1 MIGAAVLVLGGGA
14 LTAAADAEA
23 TTATITGSITR
34 EAGGA
39 PVEGVGV
46 FISPTAGG
54 FSFNGSSDATGGYTV
69 TDLPAGEYI
78 VRFAPDGAAPD
89 LLTEYWDGA
98 SDREAA
104 QRLTVVAGETLTGI
118 DASLQVAGSITGTVT
133 RDGDE
138 TPVAGATVAVSPVDG
153 SWVPELAWTQED
165 GSFLVGGL
173 PSGQY
178 TVRFEG
184 PADSGLTGEFW
195 DDAVDSASATPV
207 TVVAGES
214 APGIDAGLA
223 QAAVISGQVTREF
236 DGSPVAG
243 VVDIWPLGQMGGQ
256 SVTIEADGSYRAEVA
271 PGSYTLRFR
280 PTDSRLFTEFWDDAS
295 TVQEATA
302 ITVASGEQ
310 RQAVDAELAAGTAI
324 TGIVRSDGEALAGIS
339 VMAFVGDLPVG
350 SATSAEDGS
359 YSLTLPAGDY
369 VLRAQAS
376 VFEPVYASEYYENA
390 VTADD
395 ATVLTLGDDED
406 LSGIDIAMDLGV
418 DIRGSVTLEGAG
430 APGGEGA
437 TVVAYRWDGER
448 WVEALR
454 VPSWGTFAFS
464 PDPSQD
470 GGVLPAGRYTVG
482 VEMPGY
488 CSQYF
493 GGALSLEDAESFELA
508 PGDTAT
514 GADLSLTVECD
525 APASKPR
532 LTLAADSVRAGGQLA
547 LSGTGFVPGEEV
559 SFELHSD
566 PLALGTLTA
575 DAGGAL
581 KGTLRIPAGASVG
594 AHTLVAMNAQSVV
607 VASASLRVTAA
618 SGTGGALASTG
629 ADAPVAAAAVAF
641 AAVVLGLL
649 LVRRRRVES

>member
-23 TTATITGSITR
+23 TTATITGTVTR

-78 VRFAPDGAAPD
+78 VRFTPDGAAPD

-104 QRLTVVAGETLTGI
+104 QRLTVDTGETLTGI
-118 DASLQVAGSITGTVT
+118 DASLQVAGSITGSVT
-133 RDGDE
+133 RDGE
-138 TPVAGATVAVSPVDG
+138 GTPVAGATVAVSAVDG
-153 SWVPELAWTQED
+153 SWTAELAWTQED

-178 TVRFEG
+178 TVRFDG
-184 PADSGLTGEFW
+184 PADSGLTGEYW

-214 APGIDAGLA
+214 ASGIDAGLA
-223 QAAVISGQVTREF
+223 QAAVISGQVTRESE
-236 DGSPVAG
+236 GSPVAG
-243 VVDIWPLGQMGGQ
+243 VVDIWPLGQMGGP

-280 PTDSRLFTEFWDDAS
+280 PTDARLFTEFWDDAS

-310 RQAVDAELAAGTAI
+310 RQGVDAELAAGTAI
-324 TGIVRSDGEALAGIS
+324 TGTVRSDGEALAGIS
-339 VMAFVGDLPVG
+339 VMAFVGDVPVG
-350 SATSAEDGS
+350 SATSADDGS
-359 YSLTLPAGDY
+359 YSLALPAGDY

-395 ATVLTLGDDED
+395 ATVLTLGDDVD
-406 LSGIDIAMDLGV
+406 LSGIDFALDLGV
-418 DIRGSVTLEGAG
+418 EIRGNVTLEGAG

-437 TVVAYRWDGER
+437 TVVAYRWDGEK

-454 VPSWGTFAFS
+454 VPSWGAFAFS

-470 GGVLPAGRYTVG
+470 GGILPAGRYTVG

-488 CSQYF
+488 CSQYS
-493 GGALSLEDAESFELA
+493 GGALRLEDAESFELA
-508 PGDTAT
+508 PGDTAI
-514 GADLSLTVECD
+514 GADVSLTVECD

-532 LTLAADSVRAGGQLA
+532 LTLAADSVRAGGQLS

-566 PLALGTLTA
+566 PMALGTLTA
-575 DAGGAL
+575 DGGGAL
-581 KGTLRIPAGASVG
+581 KGTLRIPANAPVG
-594 AHTLVAMNAQSVV
+594 AHTIVALNAQSEV
-607 VASASLRVTAA
+607 VASAAIRVTATGA
-618 SGTGGALASTG
+618 GGALASTG
-629 ADAPVAAAAVAF
+629 ADAPVATVAAAF